1 MELLGVL
8 PQTSLPWHNLGAN
21 ASTRWVL
28 VALEELKD
36 LAASVPLGWFWK
48 AQESLSPLW
57 GEGDG
62 GADASLESRSPE
74 LSEE

>member
-1 MELLGVL
+1 MEVSLGWALSSRTLRASECFAV
-8 PQTSLPWHNLGAN
+8 SL
-21 ASTRWVL
+21 
-28 VALEELKD
+28 ALEELKD

-62 GADASLESRSPE
+62 GADASLESRIPE